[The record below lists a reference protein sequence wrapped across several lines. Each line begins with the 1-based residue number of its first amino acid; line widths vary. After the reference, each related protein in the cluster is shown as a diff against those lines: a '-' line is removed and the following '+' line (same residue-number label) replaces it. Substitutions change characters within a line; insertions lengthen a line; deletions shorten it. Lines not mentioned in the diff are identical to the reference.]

1 MNETKDK
8 FTEDLG
14 QDTAQDQDQD
24 LNQDQEQNQNQ
35 DLNQDQDQDQDQDHD
50 KDQTQDLDA
59 ENVTTTQ
66 DIDAEEITSQGGSGS
81 GAADGKLRLPLIPL
95 RGIVLLPYLHLT
107 FDVSRDL
114 SREAIGNALEGDMLI
129 FVTAQKD
136 SSIEFPDLDS
146 LYQTGC
152 VAKISQVIEINE
164 TGILRL
170 TLEGLYRAKIN
181 DPDFDGHEYVI
192 TVEKLED
199 QYPQG
204 SQDQF
209 VLEATRRGV
218 VEAYQTFSM
227 ETGRQN
233 RDQMYTLVEETDA
246 SILADRVASQALAM
260 FHDRQSFL
268 EQTNVSERLAFL
280 LAKLNREII
289 LARYG
294 KSLNEKVKENV
305 DKGQREYFL
314 REQIKVI
321 QNELGD
327 ASDNRSAADDFREK
341 LASMK
346 ISDQAREKLAKEI
359 DKLTSYAPQNP
370 EASVL
375 RNYLETV
382 FDLPWGKVDQLDFD
396 LTKIRRRL
404 DKDHYGLEQVKERIM
419 EYIAVSKLRAAK
431 GERRTKGPILCLV
444 GPPGVGKTSVASSV
458 AAAMGRAFVRM
469 SLGGVRDEAEIRGHR
484 RTYIGSMP
492 GRIINAMTQAGS
504 DNPLILMDEIDK
516 LSADYK
522 GDPSSALLEVLD
534 PEQNNTFRDHYLEL
548 PYDLSQVLFIT
559 TANRAD
565 QIPPA
570 LFDRMEVIEL
580 NGYTVPEKIE
590 IAKRHLLPKQMKEN
604 ALEKGQLTVQK
615 AALTDLISNYTAEA
629 GVRQLERALAKICR
643 KAALEIAAA
652 KDADSDSNPDPKVK
666 VTAQNLQDY
675 AGKPRYHYDKAGK
688 KPLSGLVR
696 GLAWTAAGGDT
707 LEIEALTMPGNGKLN
722 ITGQLGD
729 VMQESCQVA
738 LAYVRSRSEK
748 YEIPDDFF
756 EKHDIHVHVPE
767 GATPKDGPSA
777 GITLVVA
784 IASAITKR
792 KVEPSLAMTGEVTLR
807 GRVLP
812 IGGLKEKLIAA
823 DRAGIKTVIIPED
836 NRRDL
841 DDVPE
846 SVLSKLTI
854 HFAQDAQ
861 EVLDLAL

>member
-1 MNETKDK
+1 MSEPKDK
-8 FTEDLG
+8 SREDL
-14 QDTAQDQDQD
+14 
-24 LNQDQEQNQNQ
+24 NP
-35 DLNQDQDQDQDQDHD
+35 
-50 KDQTQDLDA
+50 DLDLTPEIELDA
-59 ENVTTTQ
+59 ILKGIRQ
-66 DIDAEEITSQGGSGS
+66 FDAEEFTVQKEDTEDEKPGHE
-81 GAADGKLRLPLIPL
+81 DEKLRLPMIPL

-114 SREAIGNALEGDMLI
+114 SRDAIGNALEGDMRI

-136 SSIEFPDLDS
+136 STIEFPDLDS
-146 LYQTGC
+146 LYEVGC
-152 VAKISQVIEINE
+152 VAKISQVVEVND

-170 TLEGLYRAKIN
+170 TLEGLHRAKIA
-181 DPDFDGHEYVI
+181 DDTFDGTEYQI
-192 TVEKLED
+192 TVEKLDE

-204 SQDQF
+204 SQELF

-233 RDQMYTLVEETDA
+233 RDQVYSLVEETDA
-246 SILADRVASQALAM
+246 AVLSDRVASQALSM
-260 FHDRQSFL
+260 FHDRQKYL
-268 EQTNVSERLAFL
+268 EQTNVAERLAYL

-321 QNELGD
+321 QQELGD
-327 ASDNRSAADDFREK
+327 ASDNRSAADDFRDKFAE
-341 LASMK
+341 MK
-346 ISDQAREKLAKEI
+346 ISDQGREKLAKEI
-359 DKLTSYAPQNP
+359 DKLSMYAPQNP
-370 EASVL
+370 EATVL
-375 RNYLETV
+375 RNYLEAV
-382 FDLPWGKVDQLDFD
+382 FDLPWGKVQDLDFD
-396 LTKIRRRL
+396 LTKIRKRL

-419 EYIAVSKLRAAK
+419 EYIAVSKLRVAK
-431 GERRTKGPILCLV
+431 GERSTKGPILCLV

-492 GRIINAMTQAGS
+492 GRIINAMIQAGS

-548 PYDLSQVLFIT
+548 PYDLSQVLFVT

-590 IAKRHLLPKQMKEN
+590 IAKRHLLPKQLKEN
-604 ALEKGQLTVQK
+604 ALEKGQMTVMKQ
-615 AALTDLISNYTAEA
+615 ALTDLISNYTAEA
-629 GVRQLERALAKICR
+629 GVRQLERALAKMCR

-652 KDADSDSNPDPKVK
+652 KDAETTSDDTSEGAKVK
-666 VTAQNLQDY
+666 VTPQNLKDY
-675 AGKPRYHYDKAGK
+675 AGKPKYHYDKAGK
-688 KPLSGLVR
+688 KPLAGLVR

-707 LEIEALTMPGNGKLN
+707 LEIEALTMPGNGKLS
-722 ITGQLGD
+722 ITGQLGE

-738 LAYVRSRSEK
+738 LAYVRSRSEQ
-748 YEIPDDFF
+748 YEIPADFF
-756 EKHDIHVHVPE
+756 EKHDLHVHVPE

-784 IASAITKR
+784 ITSAVTKK

-846 SVLSKLTI
+846 SVLSKLTV
-854 HFAQDAQ
+854 HFVEDAQ